1 MYREI
6 ADENLFEVMCFLD
19 KIVRLRECL
28 LRVHTAMS
36 EDKLKLENRVREL
49 EDIIDAQNRKI
60 SVLEA
65 KLNG

>member
-19 KIVRLRECL
+19 KIVRLRESL
-28 LRVHTAMS
+28 LRVHTTMS
-36 EDKLKLENRVREL
+36 EEKLKLENRVREL

>member
-1 MYREI
+1 MYKEI

-19 KIVRLRECL
+19 KIVSLRESL
-28 LRVHTAMS
+28 LRVHTSMS
-36 EDKLKLENRVREL
+36 EEKLKLENRVREL

>member
-19 KIVRLRECL
+19 KIVSLRESL
-28 LRVHTAMS
+28 LRVHTTMS
-36 EDKLKLENRVREL
+36 EEKLKLENRVREL

>member
-1 MYREI
+1 MYKEI

-19 KIVRLRECL
+19 KIVSLRESL
-28 LRVHTAMS
+28 LRVYTSMS
-36 EDKLKLENRVREL
+36 EEKLKLEKRVREL